1 LENIIPL
8 LIVLL
13 VFLVIL
19 IAASVKIV
27 PQKEAWI
34 VERLGKYH
42 RTLTAGLHF
51 IVPFIDRIRAKVS
64 LKEQVLDIPKQE
76 VITKDNV
83 VVRIDAVC
91 YFTVVKPEDAV
102 YNIENLEYAIVQTVQ
117 TNLRDIV
124 GSMELDEILSS
135 REKINARIKE
145 VLQGASSTWGIL
157 INRVEVKEIE
167 PPANIVQA
175 MSMLIEAD
183 RKKRAMITEAEG
195 KKKAAE
201 LEAEGYKLAKWQE
214 AEAIERI
221 GQAQANAIRSVS
233 EAVGS
238 PELAGKLL
246 IGNDYVK
253 SVEKVANSQNSK
265 LVLLP
270 PSVESLLEL
279 LGRKRES

>member
-1 LENIIPL
+1 MEQFFPF
-8 LIVLL
+8 LIV
-13 VFLVIL
+13 VFVLAVIFTL
-19 IAASVKIV
+19 QAVKVV
-27 PQKEAWI
+27 PQKQAWI

-42 RTLTAGLHF
+42 RTLHAGLHF
-51 IVPFIDRIRAKVS
+51 IIPIVDSVRAKVS

-102 YNIENLEYAIVQTVQ
+102 YNIENLEYAIIQTIQ
-117 TNLRDIV
+117 TNLRDII
-124 GSMELDEILSS
+124 GGMELDEILSS
-135 REKINARIKE
+135 REKINAKIKE
-145 VLQGASSTWGIL
+145 VLQGAASSWGIL

-195 KKKAAE
+195 KKRAQV

-221 GQAQANAIRSVS
+221 GQAQANAVRSVK
-233 EAVGS
+233 EAIGE

-246 IGNDYVK
+246 LGDGFVK
-253 SVEKVANSQNSK
+253 SVEKLASSSNAKV
-265 LVLLP
+265 VLLP
-270 PSVESLLEL
+270 PSVDSLLEIV
-279 LGRKRES
+279 RKKGEG

>member
-145 VLQGASSTWGIL
+145 ALQGASSTWGIL

-265 LVLLP
+265 VVLLP